1 MHIKRDISI
10 WNLEIILNVLNRI
23 PGFRGRSKRVYN
35 LPVECNNS
43 NLLDKMSITNG
54 VGIVGKQ

>member
-10 WNLEIILNVLNRI
+10 WNLKTILNVLFRI
-23 PGFRGRSKRVYN
+23 LVDLNGGNN

-43 NLLDKMSITNG
+43 NLLVKMSIPNG